1 MGGCGAAVWRGLCQR
16 CRNPH
21 LTPQAQPPADGVR
34 LFLGELCY
42 PVGVGW
48 QGSSPSGGHSPSGT
62 ASSGTAAASGGEGQQ
77 PVSAPLPRSGLAAHK
92 AAGTKGGG
100 KGGGTKPKQAGSVL
114 LRNFG
119 VDETSS
125 QPYQEQIR
133 DALSKNAVRVIDLF
147 REWDEDEDGTVSKK
161 EFRKAMPMLGLHV
174 PAQEVD
180 TLFDSWDP
188 DGSGMLELKELTRV
202 LKGMPAVS

>member
-1 MGGCGAAVWRGLCQR
+1 MPQS
-16 CRNPH
+16 PSH
-21 LTPQAQPPADGVR
+21 PQAQPPADGVR

-48 QGSSPSGGHSPSGT
+48 QGSSPSGGHSTSGT
-62 ASSGTAAASGGEGQQ
+62 ASGGGTASAGTAVGTAAASGGEGQQ

-100 KGGGTKPKQAGSVL
+100 RGGGAKPKQAGSVL

-125 QPYQEQIR
+125 QPHQEQVR

-147 REWDEDEDGTVSKK
+147 REWDEDGDG
-161 EFRKAMPMLGLHV
+161 
-174 PAQEVD
+174 
-180 TLFDSWDP
+180 
-188 DGSGMLELKELTRV
+188 
-202 LKGMPAVS
+202 